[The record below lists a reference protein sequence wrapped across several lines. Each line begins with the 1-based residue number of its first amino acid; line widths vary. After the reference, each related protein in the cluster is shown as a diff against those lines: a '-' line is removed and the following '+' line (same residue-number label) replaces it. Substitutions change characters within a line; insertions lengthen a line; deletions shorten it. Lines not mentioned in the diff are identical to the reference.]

1 LESILIIGINN
12 GIGNVLPHCQCCVSG
27 VPPQIFQG
35 AGVTSGFGVP
45 SNDGFPK
52 ESVWA
57 CIVIGN
63 RINNNKVLIKG
74 ILNQFT

>member
-1 LESILIIGINN
+1 
-12 GIGNVLPHCQCCVSG
+12 